1 MIRRTCYAL
10 LLTCC
15 SVAFAEP
22 LYKWTEADGTITFS
36 PDKPAAGIDF
46 DVVDITGDAASKSA
60 GEPTLGKASA
70 QPSEAD
76 APEVSSPSSGV
87 ENSDAV
93 LSTWSIDSQ
102 IKTFQTQ
109 PVQKKTAFKESN
121 QSQNRCEDLRKR
133 VVSLERRLQAQI
145 TAEDMDN
152 TIVHISE
159 YQNSFDQFCTQ

>member
-1 MIRRTCYAL
+1 M
-10 LLTCC
+10 
-15 SVAFAEP
+15 AFAEP
-22 LYKWTEADGTITFS
+22 LYKWAEADGTITFS
-36 PDKPAAGIDF
+36 PDKPPAGIDY

-60 GEPTLGKASA
+60 REPTLGKASA
-70 QPSEAD
+70 QPTEAG
-76 APEVSSPSSGV
+76 ALEINSTSSDT
-87 ENSDAV
+87 EKSDV
-93 LSTWSIDSQ
+93 VMGTWSTDSQ
-102 IKTFQTQ
+102 VQTFQTQ
-109 PVQKKTAFKESN
+109 PVQNKMAFKESN